1 MHKLVT
7 DLCEEMLLGRHHPI
21 SDFKSLGLMVFSE
34 DYDEKQS
41 WYVNE
46 DVGIFGTVKTKL
58 KVKGQEIPLTMAERR
73 ALNDA
78 MHLAL
83 QNQKERDR
91 ISALR
96 ILEEGL

>member
-7 DLCEEMLLGRHHPI
+7 DLCEEMLLGHHLPI
-21 SDFKSLGLMVFSE
+21 SNFRSFGLMVFSE
-34 DYDEKQS
+34 DYEEKQT

-46 DVGIFGTVKTKL
+46 DVRIFRNTKTKL
-58 KVKGQEIPLTMAERR
+58 KVKGQEIPLTRAERK

-78 MHLAL
+78 MYLAL
-83 QNQKERDR
+83 QNQKERAR
-91 ISALR
+91 IEALR